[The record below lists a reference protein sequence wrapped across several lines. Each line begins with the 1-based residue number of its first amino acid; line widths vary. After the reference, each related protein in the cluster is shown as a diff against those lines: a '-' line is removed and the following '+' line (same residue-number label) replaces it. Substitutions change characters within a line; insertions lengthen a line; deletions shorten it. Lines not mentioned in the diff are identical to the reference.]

1 MGDRPARSRVP
12 RVITELLAAGAD
24 ARDAHQNVATGS
36 ERREDLLVASGRLR
50 DGVESA
56 ARAAAAV
63 LEGAGHP
70 ASDETDRRIRATLQ
84 AAATGDVAQ
93 RVALWKGTLDRDLDA
108 TGFGAPEEPGRRS
121 RRARGRSWRRCAG
134 RLHRRLSR
142 RVRVERPPAR
152 ISLRDDQAERDAAG
166 LRAVAKRARAA
177 ADAKRGQAD
186 RLAEEAHGAAKEA
199 SAAEHAADAA
209 EDAASRAERRWILD
223 PRPADILNQRRV
235 RVRRCRQV
243 IPGSAAA
250 EGRRQ
255 HVRSGAISGRR
266 NRVAGTARARS
277 TDSSRARVHQFLDVR
292 R

>member
-1 MGDRPARSRVP
+1 VDTSSLYQGPLEDFIARRTSLLRELRSTDRDAAA
-12 RVITELLAAGAD
+12 VIAKLRKPPLGVWAIDQLAVASPGVLTELLAAGAD

-36 ERREDLLVASGRLR
+36 ERRDDLLVASGRLR

-108 TGFGAPEEPGRRS
+108 TGFGAPEEPEDDPAELAGILAPL
-121 RRARGRSWRRCAG
+121 RRASSPTESANQGRAAASPDLVARR
-134 RLHRRLSR
+134 
-142 RVRVERPPAR
+142 
-152 ISLRDDQAERDAAG
+152 QAERDAAG

-186 RLAEEAHGAAKEA
+186 RLAEEARGAAEEA

-209 EDAASRAERRWILD
+209 EAAASTAEAALD
-223 PRPADILNQRRV
+223 R
-235 RVRRCRQV
+235 
-243 IPGSAAA
+243 
-250 EGRRQ
+250 
-255 HVRSGAISGRR
+255 
-266 NRVAGTARARS
+266 
-277 TDSSRARVHQFLDVR
+277 
-292 R
+292 